1 MQQMIKYF
9 LHFLQIG
16 VIMSSTQIRV
26 RNELLDQLE
35 ETKWQIKY
43 NLRIEIQNTDVINA
57 LIMKH
62 LDKVTE
68 EDVLEYRKK
77 YLGKD
82 DDVITPPKTQ

>member
-1 MQQMIKYF
+1 MQQMIQYF

-26 RNELLDQLE
+26 RNELLNQLE
-35 ETKWQIKY
+35 QTKWQIKY

-62 LDKVTE
+62 LDKVTA